1 MPLISLRVDLFLT
14 ATQKAHNA
22 KLSIFTASAR
32 RTRAERP
39 VAGRLESLTRVTLSG
54 LATALTLMELSVSTR
69 QVACKAVTKSMH
81 SHLQGCFR
89 GYANE
94 QDLNVTF

>member
-1 MPLISLRVDLFLT
+1 MISYRYLLRALDGHVR
-14 ATQKAHNA
+14 N
-22 KLSIFTASAR
+22 
-32 RTRAERP
+32 
-39 VAGRLESLTRVTLSG
+39 GRWRDGWSLCTRVTLSG

-81 SHLQGCFR
+81 SHLQGRLR

-94 QDLNVTF
+94 QDWNVTF